1 MTLRKTKVSIVI
13 NAIYVLVASALCII
27 TIMDAAEGF
36 GFSYFPGL
44 IAFVFIIAIGLIL
57 RKLLSYTA
65 NSDKFKALTEKG
77 DLLGL
82 IIFLILLVF
91 SVIFRVAS
99 YSWNGL
105 GGTAYFEIAK
115 VTEQPLGH
123 YVHAGDDWYLRVLR
137 GIFFLFGNR
146 VFIAAIFNCVLQ
158 MAAVALG
165 FFAFRRMLGIVPALF
180 FTAFWTITGFS
191 VHEALTLNSRN
202 LVFFLITLT
211 LFVLSL
217 CVPASSG
224 KFFGYLF
231 TGILTAV
238 SIYADIAGFVIIP
251 FIIGILLNDRSTEDD
266 NSIGLRLS
274 KMFFTIVSVVFGLV
288 LLIFVDSLL
297 TSANPFKTLSS
308 IAALYR
314 PADMFTMG
322 FSYMTSY
329 AEIVVMAVIVALGL
343 FNVFFADDEPRLI
356 LLVSTLMILI
366 INNFGMTYLENDGRE
381 IFFMFGALAAGIA
394 FKELFPAQITGDVF
408 KASAELYD
416 NEFSDPDKG
425 YVPTGLKKNSDP
437 SETPDDLSDL
447 DIKPDET
454 SAGENAGETA
464 EVATVAETADKNATA
479 SETIKTEETVNT
491 VSEVETAENDAAA
504 VSKNA
509 EAAVETEPA
518 DVKSTIETE
527 EADVKST
534 EKKEGQ
540 SDMDRNEQREFSPIE
555 MFDAVILP
563 GHGPASQLESTS
575 QSENTDSIEG
585 SQSQASSQS
594 EDTAQTQSD
603 DTVQAQSGSEP
614 APEEK
619 KKSVYVPF
627 KPQLKPEYR
636 RRPGAWMQAL
646 NEKNKTASDEN
657 EIKLGAQDKD
667 NAPKDTS
674 EDVVTATTS
683 EAVEDTSVKA
693 ASGSAEDTADKT
705 ASDASDN
712 TTAKKAPERA
722 ANGAILLD
730 NPIPHPVRK
739 TERKPMEYDINVS
752 DSMMDYDIKVSDN
765 DDYDI

>member
-44 IAFVFIIAIGLIL
+44 IAFVSIIVIGLIL
-57 RKLLSYTA
+57 RKFLSYTA

-105 GGTAYFEIAK
+105 GGNAYFEIAK
-115 VTEQPLGH
+115 VTEQSMGH
-123 YVHAGDDWYLRVLR
+123 YVHASDDWYLRGLH

-180 FTAFWTITGFS
+180 FTAFWSITGFS

-211 LFVLSL
+211 LFVMSS

-224 KFFGYLF
+224 KFFSYLF
-231 TGILTAV
+231 AGLLTAV
-238 SIYADIAGFVIIP
+238 SIYADIAGFVLIP
-251 FIIGILLNDRSTEDD
+251 FIVGILLNDLSKEDD
-266 NSIGLRLS
+266 NSLGLRLS
-274 KMFFTIVSVVFGLV
+274 KMFFTLVSVVFGVV
-288 LLIFVDSLL
+288 LLVFVDSFL
-297 TSANPFKTLSS
+297 TSSNPFKTLSS

-314 PADMFTMG
+314 PSDMFSMG

-329 AEIVVMAVIVALGL
+329 AEIIVMAVIVALGL
-343 FNVFFADDEPRLI
+343 FNAFFSDDEPRLI
-356 LLVSTLMILI
+356 LLVSTLVILI
-366 INNFGMTYLENDGRE
+366 INNFGMTYLENDGRG
-381 IFFMFGALAAGIA
+381 IFFMFGALAAGIS

-408 KASAELYD
+408 KASAEMFD
-416 NEFSDPDKG
+416 NEFSAPDKG
-425 YVPTGLKKNSDP
+425 YVPTGLKKQADP
-437 SETPDDLSDL
+437 SEPLDDLSDL
-447 DIKPDET
+447 DIKPDTADTADAAGTDEKTESAEVNEIAGTEAADKTVTAADET
-454 SAGENAGETA
+454 VTAADETVTATDETVTATDETNGVDVTSENA
-464 EVATVAETADKNATA
+464 AETQ
-479 SETIKTEETVNT
+479 TVN
-491 VSEVETAENDAAA
+491 EVENKD
-504 VSKNA
+504 
-509 EAAVETEPA
+509 
-518 DVKSTIETE
+518 
-527 EADVKST
+527 
-534 EKKEGQ
+534 KEVQ
-540 SDMDRNEQREFSPIE
+540 SDMDQNEQREFSPIE

-563 GHGPASQLESTS
+563 GHGQNVSQDQSASQDQHSSQNQSTS
-575 QSENTDSIEG
+575 QSDDS
-585 SQSQASSQS
+585 A
-594 EDTAQTQSD
+594 
-603 DTVQAQSGSEP
+603 QAQSGSES

-627 KPQLKPEYR
+627 GKPQLKPEYR

-646 NEKNKTASDEN
+646 NEKNKTASDGN
-657 EIKLGAQDKD
+657 EIKLGTQSGDAALEASED
-667 NAPKDTS
+667 NAAGKTPAAEDATAQTDSEDSVAKASSDTS
-674 EDVVTATTS
+674 ESTP
-683 EAVEDTSVKA
+683 
-693 ASGSAEDTADKT
+693 
-705 ASDASDN
+705 
-712 TTAKKAPERA
+712 AKKTPERA

-739 TERKPMEYDINVS
+739 TERKPMEYDINVN
-752 DSMMDYDIKVSDN
+752 DSMMDYDIKVPDN
-765 DDYDI
+765 DDFDI

>member
-44 IAFVFIIAIGLIL
+44 IAFVSIIVIGLIL

-105 GGTAYFEIAK
+105 GGNAYFEIAK
-115 VTEQPLGH
+115 VTEQSMGH
-123 YVHAGDDWYLRVLR
+123 YVHASDDWYLRVLH

-180 FTAFWTITGFS
+180 FTAFWSITGFS

-211 LFVLSL
+211 LFVMSS

-224 KFFGYLF
+224 KFFSYLF
-231 TGILTAV
+231 AGLLTAV
-238 SIYADIAGFVIIP
+238 SIYADIAGFVLIP
-251 FIIGILLNDRSTEDD
+251 FIVGILLNDLSKEDD
-266 NSIGLRLS
+266 NSLGLRLS
-274 KMFFTIVSVVFGLV
+274 KMFFTLVSVVFGVV
-288 LLIFVDSLL
+288 LLVFVDSFL
-297 TSANPFKTLSS
+297 TSSNPFKTLSS

-314 PADMFTMG
+314 PSDMFSMG

-329 AEIVVMAVIVALGL
+329 AEIIVMAVIVALGL
-343 FNVFFADDEPRLI
+343 FNAFFSDDEPRLI
-356 LLVSTLMILI
+356 LLVSTLVILI
-366 INNFGMTYLENDGRE
+366 INNFGMTYLENDGRG
-381 IFFMFGALAAGIA
+381 IFFMFGALAAGIS

-408 KASAELYD
+408 MASAEMFD

-425 YVPTGLKKNSDP
+425 YVPAGLKKQADP
-437 SETPDDLSDL
+437 SEPLDDLSDL
-447 DIKPDET
+447 DIKPDDEKSEAGKDEEGQGKNSDAADAAVVDET
-454 SAGENAGETA
+454 LKAS
-464 EVATVAETADKNATA
+464 AETAATGEMPEKIEA
-479 SETIKTEETVNT
+479 EEMVA
-491 VSEVETAENDAAA
+491 VSDATAENA
-504 VSKNA
+504 VTDKTVN
-509 EAAVETEPA
+509 EVENK
-518 DVKSTIETE
+518 D
-527 EADVKST
+527 
-534 EKKEGQ
+534 KEVQ
-540 SDMDRNEQREFSPIE
+540 SDMDQNEQREFSPIE

-563 GHGPASQLESTS
+563 RPGQNKPQEQNASQDQNAS
-575 QSENTDSIEG
+575 QGQSA
-585 SQSQASSQS
+585 SQNQDAS
-594 EDTAQTQSD
+594 QSD
-603 DTVQAQSGSEP
+603 DSAQAQAGSEA

-627 KPQLKPEYR
+627 GKPQLKPEYR

-646 NEKNKTASDEN
+646 NEKNKTASDDTVAKTES
-657 EIKLGAQDKD
+657 GA
-667 NAPKDTS
+667 S
-674 EDVVTATTS
+674 EDTTS
-683 EAVEDTSVKA
+683 KMASAEASANA
-693 ASGSAEDTADKT
+693 ASESTPANKT
-705 ASDASDN
+705 
-712 TTAKKAPERA
+712 PERA

-739 TERKPMEYDINVS
+739 TERKPMEYDINVN
-752 DSMMDYDIKVSDN
+752 DSMMDYDIKVPDN
-765 DDYDI
+765 DDFDI